1 MARPLRVLAL
11 LLLVLA
17 APAAGSDVGMSGH
30 EGQPR
35 NRFPL
40 AVSLASFGDAALDAT
55 ARKVLDDW
63 NALSRGTLGVP
74 AFREAAAAADAVI
87 VVTAMQGD
95 GQRLMGQTLLDI
107 DPTGV
112 IAPPVRIE
120 VVQPRTRGKTPAEI
134 VLYQVLAHEL
144 GHALGLVHSRDPR
157 SIMCCVP
164 GSVDFKDAAQRDA
177 YVDARR
183 HPDLA
188 SLRAELT
195 DHYQRFWARHPRP
208 AGP

>member
-1 MARPLRVLAL
+1 MARAVRALAVLML
-11 LLLVLA
+11 LLA
-17 APAAGSDVGMSGH
+17 APAAGSDVGMSGD

-35 NRFPL
+35 GRFPL
-40 AVSLASFGDAALDAT
+40 SVRLASFGDAALDAA

-63 NALSRGTLGVP
+63 NGLSRATLGVP
-74 AFREAAAAADAVI
+74 VFADAGGGGDAAVVVI
-87 VVTAMQGD
+87 AMHGD
-95 GQRLMGQTLLDI
+95 AQRLMGQTLLDI

-112 IAPPVRIE
+112 ITLPVRIE
-120 VVQPRTRGKTPAEI
+120 VVQPRTRGKTPADV

-177 YVDARR
+177 YIDARR

-188 SLRAELT
+188 SLRTELVG
-195 DHYQRFWARHPRP
+195 HYQRFWTRHP
-208 AGP
+208 

>member
-1 MARPLRVLAL
+1 MARALRVLAV

-35 NRFPL
+35 ERFPL

-63 NALSRGTLGVP
+63 NALSRAALGVP
-74 AFREAAAAADAVI
+74 AFRDAAGGADAAI

-120 VVQPRTRGKTPAEI
+120 VVQPRTRGKTPAEV

-164 GSVDFKDAAQRDA
+164 GSVDFKDTAQRDA
-177 YVDARR
+177 YVEARR

-195 DHYQRFWARHPRP
+195 DHYQRFWARHP
-208 AGP
+208 